1 MQGNTRCGETEV
13 TIPLD
18 TYIEMLKTRGAAE
31 LENYGETIKLCE
43 YHKHKFKPAF

>member
-31 LENYGETIKLCE
+31 LENYGETINTLDRVL
-43 YHKHKFKPAF
+43 HKFKPAF